1 MSDGSI
7 SLNECIKKVLLSGAD
22 NISHVT
28 FFIEHVGII
37 RIPFDEFIILT
48 KEIKVDSRYLTD
60 LQALLS
66 IFSDNFCFV
75 DSKGHIKYT
84 YSVTNFK
91 NTNDEYG
98 VISIDPVGENSRW
111 NTYDAEHK
119 RSLIRAYLKL

>member
-1 MSDGSI
+1 MY
-7 SLNECIKKVLLSGAD
+7 KRKYLSGAD

-66 IFSDNFCFV
+66 IFGDNFCFV

-84 YSVTNFK
+84 YSVSNFR
-91 NTNDEYG
+91 NTRDEYG
-98 VISIDPVGENSRW
+98 VITIDPVGENSRW
-111 NTYDAEHK
+111 NTYDTEHK